1 MDNLPVAAMLKLS
14 VLVIM
19 FKHKIKGK
27 DDLVAVDLIVD
38 NVDGIDFVVLEYLD
52 LPQEFKEKVLEK

>member
-1 MDNLPVAAMLKLS
+1 
-14 VLVIM
+14 M